1 MTRVKICGIT
11 RAEDAAVCD
20 ELGADFLGF
29 IFVRES
35 PRFIQAEKAAD
46 IVQMIRPS
54 SALRAPSPRKRG
66 EGGPEQ
72 SEGPGEGPCFVGVF
86 RDASVEEIERVS
98 KLVKLDVVQLHG
110 SEGDDV
116 IERITLP
123 VIKAFQI
130 GQAGV
135 PVLHLET
142 RAEWV
147 MFDTGG
153 GTGRAFDWTLL
164 RGYEGKPFFLA
175 GGITPENVAAAIGT
189 GPYAIDVASGVE
201 SAPGVKDHVKVREL
215 FRKVRLES

>member
-1 MTRVKICGIT
+1 MTRIKICGIT

-20 ELGADFLGF
+20 ALGADFLGF

-35 PRFIQAEKAAD
+35 PRFI
-46 IVQMIRPS
+46 P
-54 SALRAPSPRKRG
+54 
-66 EGGPEQ
+66 PEHAGQ
-72 SEGPGEGPCFVGVF
+72 IETNATRVGVF
-86 RDASVEEIERVS
+86 RDEPVDEIARVARIAR
-98 KLVKLDVVQLHG
+98 LDVVQLHG

-116 IERITLP
+116 IEKIALP

-142 RAEWV
+142 KAEWV

-164 RGYEGKPFFLA
+164 HGYSGKPFFLA
-175 GGITPENVAAAIGT
+175 GGITPENVSEAIRT
-189 GPYAIDVASGVE
+189 QPYAIDVASGVE
-201 SAPGVKDHVKVREL
+201 SKPGVKDHAKVRAL
-215 FRKVRLES
+215 FRKVRRES